1 MSKLTNILKNLK
13 KIEKKTQK
21 IRESE
26 CTKVLG
32 ISRQITRA
40 INTYMNDAS
49 INHILR
55 HDRSN
60 SETDNFLRLFDIA
73 FNTVDPIEE
82 DMIVFRGIKPPEDD
96 DGFPGFYGHDKGYVS
111 TSASIQVPKFFM
123 GETCCFQII
132 IVPKGTRV
140 LFLPNNM
147 GNLFKTE
154 EEILL
159 NRGARFELL
168 EEGTMQSDE
177 DDDILKVV
185 LLKYIPSKV
194 DSHTKEELFKLYLLD
209 AMDNIIEEA
218 NNLKLKDEDIRFKN
232 FLLDIPNTCQIVTR
246 TKLKEYRDFVLDQLL
261 KRLRSP
267 LNVNIITYTCFFV
280 FFTTFPQY
288 VLKDDDTLPL
298 EDIINI
304 KFVNYIEKIGKTKS
318 EVWKFAF
325 DNFYRGHNSLLMSL
339 FRTKYPNFR
348 LSTIESLNKPSLE
361 DLETIYALH
370 PIPND
375 FMSLWNVIFYDK
387 NENYLQFVVKYQIPI
402 NPFLPFSFTSPNLE
416 VVVYVSSLP
425 YFKPQM
431 IKPLEELWEFYITS
445 QFKLDEMEKSRIQSR
460 LQMFTIIDVLI
471 NAKVPFVHNRQIDHY
486 IQNSNPKLKAKIEEY
501 AETNTLHL

>member
-1 MSKLTNILKNLK
+1 
-13 KIEKKTQK
+13 
-21 IRESE
+21 
-26 CTKVLG
+26 
-32 ISRQITRA
+32 
-40 INTYMNDAS
+40 MNDSS

-96 DGFPGFYGHDKGYVS
+96 DGFPGFYGHDKAYVS

-132 IVPKGTRV
+132 IVPKGTKV
-140 LFLPNNM
+140 LFLPNEL
-147 GNLFKTE
+147 GKFIE

-194 DSHTKEELFKLYLLD
+194 VSHTKEELFKLYLLD
-209 AMDNIIEEA
+209 GMDNIIEEA
-218 NNLKLKDEDIRFKN
+218 DTKKLKDEDIRFKN

-267 LNVNIITYTCFFV
+267 LQVNIITYTCFFV

-304 KFVNYIEKIGKTKS
+304 KFVNYITKNGNTTH
-318 EVWKFAF
+318 EVWEFAF
-325 DNFYRGHNSLLMSL
+325 DNFYRGGHNSLLMSL
-339 FRTKYPNFR
+339 FRTKYPDFK
-348 LSTIESLNKPSLE
+348 LSIDSSINKPSLE

-375 FMSLWNVIFYDK
+375 FMKLWTLIFTHK
-387 NENYLQFVVKYQIPI
+387 NENFLQFVVKYQIPI
-402 NPFLPFSFTSPNLE
+402 SPFESFTSGTNVE
-416 VVVYVSSLP
+416 VVAYVSSLP

-431 IKPLEELWEFYITS
+431 IKPLEQLWEFYITS
-445 QFKLDEMEKSRIQSR
+445 QFKLTEHYLKLLDEYGKLDESGQSRIQN
-460 LQMFTIIDVLI
+460 FTIIDVLM
-471 NAKVPFVHNRQIDHY
+471 NAKVPFVRNRQIDYY
-486 IQNSNPKLKAKIEEY
+486 IQNSSPKLKAKIEEY